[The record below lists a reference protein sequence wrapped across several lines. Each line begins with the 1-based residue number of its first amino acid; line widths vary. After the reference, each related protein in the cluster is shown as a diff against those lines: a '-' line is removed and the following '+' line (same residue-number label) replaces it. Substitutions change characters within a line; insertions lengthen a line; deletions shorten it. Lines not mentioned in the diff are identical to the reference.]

1 MSGFIKPKLVERQ
14 HLIRALI
21 HCGAWLATIV
31 LVHAGLPTSP
41 SRDAYAVL
49 NAWWITAYI
58 AVLVKSGWRE
68 ALLFLVFVAASI
80 VIDAAVGSGYLYHDA
95 PDVSSLSFVVIL
107 LLLGLLWVSPFL
119 VSALVMRL
127 RAKLLETHTKVSL

>member
-1 MSGFIKPKLVERQ
+1 VFGFIKPKLLERQ
-14 HLIRALI
+14 HLIRAI
-21 HCGAWLATIV
+21 FHFGAWLGIIV

-68 ALLFLVFVAASI
+68 ALLFLVFVSVSI
-80 VIDAAVGSGYLYHDA
+80 VIDTTIGSGYLYHDA
-95 PDVSSLSFVVIL
+95 PDVSSFSFVVIL
-107 LLLGLLWVSPFL
+107 LLLGLLWMSPFL
-119 VSALVMRL
+119 VSAVVIRL
-127 RAKLLETHTKVSL
+127 RGKLLGTTADMSP